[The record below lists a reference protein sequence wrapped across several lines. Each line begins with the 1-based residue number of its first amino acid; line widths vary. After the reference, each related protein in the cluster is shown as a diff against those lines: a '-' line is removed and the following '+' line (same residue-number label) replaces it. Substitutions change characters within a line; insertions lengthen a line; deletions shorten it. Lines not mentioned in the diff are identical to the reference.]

1 MSELLK
7 LSKVNKT
14 FNTNSAN
21 ENHVIK
27 DLDLTIHEGEFVCV
41 IGSNGSGKSTL
52 LNLIA
57 GTHPVTS
64 GQIFLKGQEIT
75 QDPAYKRAGQVSRV
89 FQDPQMGTARNLTIE
104 ENLAIAYKRGKK
116 RGFTHAVTEDMRQI
130 FLKELSRLNLG
141 LEDRLTT
148 PAANLSGGQ
157 RQVLTLMM
165 AILEKPELLLL
176 DEHIAALDPRTSA
189 MVMDLTDQLISE
201 HQLTSLMITHDM
213 NDALSYGNR
222 LIMLHEGRIVVDVS
236 GDDKS
241 KLSVEDLME
250 LFKKSVGN
258 QLVSDELLLNT
269 K

>member
-1 MSELLK
+1 
-7 LSKVNKT
+7 
-14 FNTNSAN
+14 
-21 ENHVIK
+21 
-27 DLDLTIHEGEFVCV
+27 
-41 IGSNGSGKSTL
+41 
-52 LNLIA
+52 
-57 GTHPVTS
+57 
-64 GQIFLKGQEIT
+64 
-75 QDPAYKRAGQVSRV
+75 
-89 FQDPQMGTARNLTIE
+89 
-104 ENLAIAYKRGKK
+104 
-116 RGFTHAVTEDMRQI
+116 MRQV
-130 FLKELSRLNLG
+130 FHRELGRMNLG
-141 LEDRLTT
+141 LDQRLTT

-157 RQVLTLMM
+157 RQVLTLLM
-165 AILEKPELLLL
+165 AILQKPELLLL

-250 LFKKSVGN
+250 LFKKSVGD

>member
-7 LSKVNKT
+7 LKQVNKV
-14 FNTNSAN
+14 FNRNSAN
-21 ENHVIK
+21 ENYVIK
-27 DLDLTIHEGEFVCV
+27 DFNLTIHEGEFVCV
-41 IGSNGSGKSTL
+41 IGSNGAGKSTL

-64 GQIFLKGQEIT
+64 GQIFLKGKEIT
-75 QDPAYKRAGQVSRV
+75 QDPAFKRAGQVSRV

-116 RGFTHAVTEDMRQI
+116 RSFNLAVTEDMRQV
-130 FLKELSRLNLG
+130 FHRELSRLNLG
-141 LEDRLTT
+141 LDQRLTT

-157 RQVLTLMM
+157 RQVLTLLM

-236 GDDKS
+236 GYDKS

-258 QLVSDELLLNT
+258 QLVSDELLLNVN
-269 K
+269 